1 MEPGKVYPVEVDMN
15 AISNTFLPGHRIRLE
30 VASARYP
37 NHDRN
42 LGTGGDNFSESEGVV
57 AENTVHH
64 STQYPSRLILPV
76 VGSGQ

>member
-1 MEPGKVYPVEVDMN
+1 
-15 AISNTFLPGHRIRLE
+15 

-42 LGTGGDNFSESEGVV
+42 LGTGGDNFSESEGVI

-64 STQYPSRLILPV
+64 SIEYPSRLILPV
-76 VGSGQ
+76 VGTSD